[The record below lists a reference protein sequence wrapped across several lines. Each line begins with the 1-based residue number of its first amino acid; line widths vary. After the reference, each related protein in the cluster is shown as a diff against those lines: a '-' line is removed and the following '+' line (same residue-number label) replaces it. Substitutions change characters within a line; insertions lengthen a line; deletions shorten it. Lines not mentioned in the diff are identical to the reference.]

1 MISESLLDKL
11 KECFPNSFIN
21 RHNEFIGLYEYKDH
35 IVNSWFRLDNVASE
49 LELKCKVLEYF
60 SRPSFKG
67 FTFADQPLRER
78 QVGEEVYKYHLDG
91 INKFL
96 GVGFTTNQIE
106 EIYCR
111 LGNGVNRPLCIKF
124 IESDYD
130 LRVLKEQNNETN

>member
-1 MISESLLDKL
+1 MTNEKLLNKL

-21 RHNEFIGLYEYKDH
+21 QNNEFIGLFEYKDH
-35 IVNSWFRLDNVASE
+35 IVNSWFRLDNVSNE

-67 FTFADQPLRER
+67 FTFADQPIRER
-78 QVGEEVYKYHLDG
+78 RIGEEVYKYHLDG

-96 GVGFTTNQIE
+96 STGFTPNNIE

-111 LGNGVNRPLCIKF
+111 FGNGVNRKLCIKF
-124 IESDYD
+124 IESNYD
-130 LRVLKEQNNETN
+130 FRVLKEKL

>member
-1 MISESLLDKL
+1 MEDLVLLGKL

-21 RHNEFIGLYEYKDH
+21 RRNEFIGLWEYKKH
-35 IVNSWFRLDNVASE
+35 IVNSYFRLDNVSNE

-60 SRPSFKG
+60 SRPAFKG

-78 QVGEEVYKYHLDG
+78 RIGEEVYKYHLDG

-96 GVGFTTNQIE
+96 ETGFTTNDIE

-111 LGNGVNRPLCIKF
+111 LGNGINRNLCIKF
-124 IESDYD
+124 IESNYD
-130 LRVLKEQNNETN
+130 LRVLREKN